1 MYRLRTDK
9 LPWQH
14 SWTCAYVS
22 PDETD
27 ICRWWKNSRAHQ
39 YWCLQT
45 NNGRL
50 LDLSHPMTDTDVPPL
65 LPSRM
70 EPKKRKGVLLPS
82 VALKASFPLWD
93 GKRGEQVF
101 LDYRASKVFWCS
113 TCSCLIKLRLK
124 VLSPR
129 TQYDSEQ
136 PTLSHDDLRSL
147 CYPDT
152 LEHFGEQ
159 NLFFFPFLFSLFL

>member
-1 MYRLRTDK
+1 MMKEQPSSSILMFTDQQRQTFRFE
-9 LPWQH
+9 PPDDRHW
-14 SWTCAYVS
+14 CS
-22 PDETD
+22 PTVTVTYGA
-27 ICRWWKNSRAHQ
+27 K
-39 YWCLQT
+39 
-45 NNGRL
+45 
-50 LDLSHPMTDTDVPPL
+50 
-65 LPSRM
+65 
-70 EPKKRKGVLLPS
+70 KKRKGVLLPS

-101 LDYRASKVFWCS
+101 LDYRAGKVFWCS
-113 TCSCLIKLRLK
+113 TCSCLIKLHLK

-159 NLFFFPFLFSLFL
+159 NLFFSLFFSPCFCS